1 LALATHVAR
10 KDEGAIVGGERRER
24 RVVEL
29 LGDAQLV
36 VLDLEEELRGARA
49 SPTRS
54 TRL

>member
-1 LALATHVAR
+1 LALAAHVAR
-10 KDEGAIVGGERRER
+10 EDEGAIVGGERREGG
-24 RVVEL
+24 VVEL

-36 VLDLEEELRGARA
+36 VLDLEGELCGARA